1 MTTKTNRTQKP
12 RTGVGNI
19 PVSDGEDAWGN
30 EQRTNRRDNI
40 DVNRPKTKEEI
51 LWSEYAIQPNL
62 PIRTK
67 VEQLMLLWRLP
78 IPQIAIALDLTETLV
93 KSEVKALN
101 DEWLAMGK
109 PLDEETRQLVRGK
122 MIAELMRLKAEI
134 ESAAAGNPDTRL
146 LTLKLQVIEKLTK
159 VQGLDVGKD
168 NVYEEQEANPVEEA
182 IGALTEEKRAALL
195 ATLKLK
201 LKSSAE

>member
-1 MTTKTNRTQKP
+1 MTTKTSKP

-19 PVSDGEDAWGN
+19 PVSDGEDDWGK
-30 EQRTNRRDNI
+30 ERPNRRDNI
-40 DVNRPKTKEEI
+40 DINRPQTKEEI
-51 LWSEYAIQPNL
+51 LWSEYAIKPNL

-78 IPQIAIALDLTETLV
+78 PAQIAIALDLTETLV
-93 KSEVKALN
+93 KSEIKALN
-101 DEWLAMGK
+101 NEWLALGK

-122 MIAELMRLKAEI
+122 MIAELLRLKAEI

-159 VQGLDVGKD
+159 VQGLDVGKETS
-168 NVYEEQEANPVEEA
+168 YEEQQTNPVEDA
-182 IGALTEEKRAALL
+182 IGALTADQRATLLAAL
-195 ATLKLK
+195 KP
-201 LKSSAE
+201 KSVAE

>member
-1 MTTKTNRTQKP
+1 MLKKTQKP

-19 PVSDGEDAWGN
+19 PVGNGDDEFEDNGS
-30 EQRTNRRDNI
+30 RRRDNI

-78 IPQIAIALDLTETLV
+78 VPQIAIALDLTETLV
-93 KSEVKALN
+93 KAEVKALN
-101 DEWLAMGK
+101 NEWLALGQ

-182 IGALTEEKRAALL
+182 IGALTEEQRAALL

>member
-19 PVSDGEDAWGN
+19 PVSDGEDEWGN

-78 IPQIAIALDLTETLV
+78 LPQIAIALDLTETLV

>member
-1 MTTKTNRTQKP
+1 MATKSRTQKP
-12 RTGVGNI
+12 QT
-19 PVSDGEDAWGN
+19 SKGEDDWDDRSPRN
-30 EQRTNRRDNI
+30 NV

-78 IPQIAIALDLTETLV
+78 VPQIALALDLTETLV
-93 KSEVKALN
+93 KEEVKALN
-101 DEWLAMGK
+101 DEWLALGR
-109 PLDEETRQLVRGK
+109 PLDEETKQVVRGK

-168 NVYEEQEANPVEEA
+168 AAYEEQTTNPVEDA
-182 IGALTEEKRAALL
+182 IGALSEDQRAALL
-195 ATLKLK
+195 ARLKP
-201 LKSSAE
+201 KSSVE

>member
-1 MTTKTNRTQKP
+1 MATKSRTQKP
-12 RTGVGNI
+12 QT
-19 PVSDGEDAWGN
+19 SKGEDDWDDRSPRN
-30 EQRTNRRDNI
+30 NV

-78 IPQIAIALDLTETLV
+78 IPTIAIVLDLTESLV
-93 KSEVKALN
+93 KEEVKALN
-101 DEWLAMGK
+101 DEWLAMGR

-134 ESAAAGNPDTRL
+134 ETASAGNLDAKL
-146 LTLKLQVIEKLTK
+146 LTLKLQVLDKLTK
-159 VQGLDVGKD
+159 VQGLDAGKEAD
-168 NVYEEQEANPVEEA
+168 YEEQATNPVEDA
-182 IGALTEEKRAALL
+182 IGALTAEQRASLLAALKPKP
-195 ATLKLK
+195 A
-201 LKSSAE
+201 AE

>member
-1 MTTKTNRTQKP
+1 MATKSRTQKP
-12 RTGVGNI
+12 QT
-19 PVSDGEDAWGN
+19 SKGEDDWDDRSPRN
-30 EQRTNRRDNI
+30 NV

-78 IPQIAIALDLTETLV
+78 VPQIALALDLTETLV
-93 KSEVKALN
+93 KEEVKALN
-101 DEWLAMGK
+101 DEWLALGR
-109 PLDEETRQLVRGK
+109 PLDEETKQVVRGK

-168 NVYEEQEANPVEEA
+168 AAYEEQVTNPVEDA
-182 IGALTEEKRAALL
+182 IGALTAEQRATLLAALKTKP
-195 ATLKLK
+195 A
-201 LKSSAE
+201 AE

>member
-1 MTTKTNRTQKP
+1 MTTRTDRARKP

-19 PVSDGEDAWGN
+19 PVSDGDEDWGK
-30 EQRTNRRDNI
+30 ERPSRRDNI

-67 VEQLMLLWRLP
+67 IEQLMLLWRLP
-78 IPQIAIALDLTETLV
+78 AAQIAIALDLTETLV
-93 KSEVKALN
+93 KSEIKALN
-101 DEWLAMGK
+101 NEWLALGK

-122 MIAELMRLKAEI
+122 MIAELLRLKAEI

-159 VQGLDVGKD
+159 VQGLDVGKEAS
-168 NVYEEQEANPVEEA
+168 YEEQETNPVEDA
-182 IGALTEEKRAALL
+182 IGALTAEQRATLLAALKPKP
-195 ATLKLK
+195 A
-201 LKSSAE
+201 AE